1 MFKSNLI
8 GKTVKIVAIGTICLS
23 LAIPSV
29 VNAAHDVSQP
39 ENRITLNNFDG
50 IADDTLSNFAEVWYK
65 DTSAAEVSLIDEN
78 GNKKIGLNFPGGKE
92 REESQLIIKMN
103 ADGAFN
109 LRNDF
114 MPYLVFNMKITD
126 IDWGGI
132 KVAVN
137 YKDENGN
144 GKDIYVAENTLL
156 QRSKDFS
163 DQNNAIEEMRFNQWS
178 AYEAGSYG
186 NGWKDGEEYEYRLNL
201 KEAFPNDYEQMS
213 QCWSIKIMAWRNKQD
228 KDMKMI
234 FDNFRLESGNDKYA
248 YQTFDGISNADD
260 VAWYHNDFSAS
271 IENLG
276 YLNSPALKLTG
287 KGNANTQIVFD
298 RGHTVNLLANG
309 NYLYWYMDVDYDATN
324 LQYKPQFINMGMKII
339 TENWTGDEGL
349 IYQDT
354 AITYSESLSGVINGA
369 GYALPDWN
377 ANEWNVRIP
386 VGKHWFCMDLTK
398 VFKSDYS
405 VEDIKTSLKQAKSLY
420 LQYNSDQENA
430 GGWNWQSFA
439 DVEATFIID
448 SISSFVKEITD
459 GDANCDGTV
468 DILDLIRVKKYAAGI
483 QTEIC
488 AAADLDG
495 NSEINAADSIL
506 LRKKL
511 LEK

>member
-103 ADGAFN
+103 AGNAFN

-213 QCWSIKIMAWRNKQD
+213 QCWSIKITAW
-228 KDMKMI
+228 
-234 FDNFRLESGNDKYA
+234 
-248 YQTFDGISNADD
+248 
-260 VAWYHNDFSAS
+260 
-271 IENLG
+271 
-276 YLNSPALKLTG
+276 
-287 KGNANTQIVFD
+287 
-298 RGHTVNLLANG
+298 
-309 NYLYWYMDVDYDATN
+309 
-324 LQYKPQFINMGMKII
+324 
-339 TENWTGDEGL
+339 
-349 IYQDT
+349 
-354 AITYSESLSGVINGA
+354 
-369 GYALPDWN
+369 
-377 ANEWNVRIP
+377 
-386 VGKHWFCMDLTK
+386 
-398 VFKSDYS
+398 
-405 VEDIKTSLKQAKSLY
+405 
-420 LQYNSDQENA
+420 
-430 GGWNWQSFA
+430 
-439 DVEATFIID
+439 
-448 SISSFVKEITD
+448 
-459 GDANCDGTV
+459 
-468 DILDLIRVKKYAAGI
+468 
-483 QTEIC
+483 
-488 AAADLDG
+488 
-495 NSEINAADSIL
+495 
-506 LRKKL
+506 
-511 LEK
+511 

>member
-78 GNKKIGLNFPGGKE
+78 GNKKIGLNFPGGKR

-103 ADGAFN
+103 AGNAFN
-109 LRNDF
+109 LKNDF

-201 KEAFPNDYEQMS
+201 KDAFPKDYDQMS
-213 QCWSIKIMAWRNKQD
+213 QCWSIKITAWRNQQD
-228 KDMKMI
+228 KDMNMI
-234 FDNFRLESGNDKYA
+234 FDNFRLESGDRGV
-248 YQTFDGISNADD
+248 YQTFDGIEDANKAISKD
-260 VAWYHNDFSAS
+260 VWW
-271 IENLG
+271 ENKLSPEIVKNSG
-276 YLNSPALKLTG
+276 FLNSPALKLSGTG
-287 KGNANTQIVFD
+287 GKSTIVAFD
-298 RGHTVNLLANG
+298 GDRSVPVSGKQ
-309 NYLYWYMDVDYDATN
+309 YLYMYMDVDVDKEN
-324 LQYKPQFINMGMKII
+324 KPSFVNMEFDLTDEKGDRHRLIGNGSMKYAN
-339 TENWTGDEGL
+339 TLDGL
-349 IYQDT
+349 F
-354 AITYSESLSGVINGA
+354 NG
-369 GYALPDWN
+369 GSKDIEDNKNDGWLLR
-377 ANEWNVRIP
+377 VP
-386 VGKHWFCMDLTK
+386 VGKHWFRIDMSK
-398 VFKSDYS
+398 VDKGTGFN
-405 VEDIKTSLKQAKSLY
+405 DIKGLFI
-420 LQYNSDQENA
+420 QYNQWQEDEN
-430 GGWNWQSFA
+430 GNCDSA
-439 DVEATFIID
+439 DFTNIPATFIID
-448 SISSFVKEITD
+448 SISTSVKEITD